1 MIKPGGNSFSVEV
14 YLDADPS
21 TIIDSDFASIEVT
34 ANPVSNNLLTP
45 GFTQVVRQQIVDL
58 ELGAIGAVTG
68 VLTQTFTVT
77 LGGVDF
83 TTTVASGTVSTV
95 AQVATAIALNING
108 NAAYSASNIG
118 DPESINVNVIRIT
131 AAVSGTAFN
140 ISSTESS
147 TMSFGS
153 PRVVAGSKYIDV
165 CSDQSVTLNSSGG
178 IGSNGYNFYVNNAV
192 SYTHLTLPT
201 KA

>member
-1 MIKPGGNSFSVEV
+1 MPGIIDAPGSNIANSASFAVTQTINMIKPGGNSFSVEV

-68 VLTQTFTVT
+68 ASTATFTVT

-83 TTTVASGTVSTV
+83 TTTVASS
-95 AQVATAIALNING
+95 Q
-108 NAAYSASNIG
+108 
-118 DPESINVNVIRIT
+118 ESIMSICNSERVTTIIGLHPHSWNMRT
-131 AAVSGTAFN
+131 ARDTKD
-140 ISSTESS
+140 SSS
-147 TMSFGS
+147 
-153 PRVVAGSKYIDV
+153 
-165 CSDQSVTLNSSGG
+165 
-178 IGSNGYNFYVNNAV
+178 
-192 SYTHLTLPT
+192 H
-201 KA
+201 